1 MNLAKR
7 YDRRKKLED
16 TLPTAPPPPTTT
28 TIREARLTDLR
39 TPIAEPRASPV
50 GSYIQRLLFGNEA
63 QVSGIRAFLS
73 EMERRTL
80 AASGAFEDFKFPMR
94 RLTRH

>member
-7 YDRRKKLED
+7 YDRRKKVED

-50 GSYIQRLLFGNEA
+50 GS
-63 QVSGIRAFLS
+63 
-73 EMERRTL
+73 
-80 AASGAFEDFKFPMR
+80 
-94 RLTRH
+94 